1 MLKIENRGCHGTG
14 IEKSFNLNVMLG
26 FTERA
31 VGSII
36 KTVWWASKCFSL
48 T

>member
-26 FTERA
+26 LLN
-31 VGSII
+31 VLSDQL
-36 KTVWWASKCFSL
+36 SKLFGGL
-48 T
+48 ANAFP